1 MYKIIK
7 SFEIGWI
14 GECFMRIG
22 VIMGGIST
30 EREISFKSGAEVM
43 KYMHRDKYDQV
54 IPIMI
59 DDKKDVIERVKGIEF
74 AFLALHG
81 KFGEDGTIQGALE
94 TLGIPY
100 SGCGVLSSA
109 ICMNKSL
116 TKTIVKQYGLAT
128 PDWITFRSID
138 EIDYDALNRL
148 GYPLFI
154 KPNHGGSSVATFFI
168 QNESEVKSAVHE
180 VLKYDTEAIVE
191 QYVNGEEITS
201 FVLNGEVFPT
211 LLIKANKGEFFNYE
225 SKYHEQGA
233 KEEVVEYDE
242 ELQNKINEASKIMW
256 RELYCKCY
264 VRFDM
269 IIAGG
274 VPYILEANTLPGL
287 TSASLIPK
295 SARARGMEYPELL
308 DKIIEYS
315 LN

>member
-1 MYKIIK
+1 
-7 SFEIGWI
+7 
-14 GECFMRIG
+14 MRIG

-30 EREISFKSGAEVM
+30 EREISFQSGAEVM
-43 KYMHRDKYDQV
+43 KYMNRDKYDQV
-54 IPIMI
+54 VPIMI
-59 DDKKDVIERVKGIEF
+59 DDKKDVIERVKGIDF

-109 ICMNKSL
+109 ICMNKAL
-116 TKTIVKQYGLAT
+116 TKTIVKRCGLVT
-128 PDWITFRSID
+128 PDWVTFRSVE
-138 EIDYDALNRL
+138 EIDYEAINRL
-148 GYPLFI
+148 GYPVFI

-168 QNESEVKSAVHE
+168 QKEEEVKNAVHE

-191 QYVNGEEITS
+191 QYVEGKEITS

-211 LLIKANKGEFFNYE
+211 LLIEANKGEFFNYE
-225 SKYHEQGA
+225 SKYHDQGA
-233 KEEVVEYDE
+233 KEEVVEFPE
-242 ELQNKINEASKIMW
+242 ELQSKINEASRIMW

-269 IIAGG
+269 IVAGG
-274 VPYILEANTLPGL
+274 VPYVLEANTLPGL

-295 SARARGMEYPELL
+295 SAKARGMEYPELL